1 MNDSAQ
7 ALSLT
12 AARTNEHHHG
22 VRARLTHALALVRRI
37 IGVPDYAIY
46 CQHMAVS
53 HPGQPLLSERAFDEE
68 RMTAKYSKP
77 GQRCC

>member
-7 ALSLT
+7 ALPVT
-12 AARTNEHHHG
+12 AARTSEHHQG
-22 VRARLTHALALVRRI
+22 ARARLTHALALVRRI
-37 IGVPDYAIY
+37 IGVPDYDTY
-46 CQHMAVS
+46 VRHMAAC
-53 HPGQPLLSERAFDEE
+53 HPGQAPLSARDFDEE